1 MKNNYTTIGEFIEWA
16 RINKW
21 TLRNIDELSRS
32 FVYGNNGRKK
42 YGWSG
47 ILATSFF
54 FISDKQIKKELPE
67 RTEKDWQAYGR

>member
-54 FISDKQIKKELPE
+54 YI
-67 RTEKDWQAYGR
+67 R